1 MIGVSIFGAMLMS
14 KMAETISTQ
23 FPGVKVDIGEMQR
36 MAATAGEGGQQLSPL
51 MEGFISRTITE
62 AMSYIFTGSL
72 IIVAVA
78 FVCVLFVPQLT
89 LRGRGPG
96 QNLEKATE
104 AASPEGPVTPDEPSR
119 AVRAD

>member
-1 MIGVSIFGAMLMS
+1 MTTAARPWS
-14 KMAETISTQ
+14 
-23 FPGVKVDIGEMQR
+23 QR
-36 MAATAGEGGQQLSPL
+36 LPFYYGWV
-51 MEGFISRTITE
+51 
-62 AMSYIFTGSL
+62 
-72 IIVAVA
+72 IVAVA
-78 FVCVLFVPQLT
+78 FVCVLFVPQIT